1 MVQLEHSRRVEEIE
15 MIRFVVVLVCL
26 SAVSACATLDESL
39 TDIQSGDCVADP
51 GAVDEVLELK
61 AVDCSDPGVL
71 RVTNTLQVTAYSE
84 FPGEDTLN
92 SIAEADCAANA
103 TVWLVP
109 TKESWEIAD
118 DRLVACFEE

>member
-1 MVQLEHSRRVEEIE
+1 MN
-15 MIRFVVVLVCL
+15 RFVVMLVCVA
-26 SAVSACATLDESL
+26 AVSGCAGLDESL

-61 AVDCSDPGVL
+61 TVDCSDPGAL
-71 RVTNTLQVTAYSE
+71 LVTNTFEVTTYTE
-84 FPGEDTLN
+84 FPGDETLN

-103 TVWLVP
+103 SVWLVP
-109 TKESWEIAD
+109 TKESWELAD